1 MSRVHTLSSRGITMN
16 MNNLLLQCLFTVVIL
31 HSQSVLIADE
41 NKLHLYTSVE
51 VNKYFIEISIYTVL
65 ILHMPSVHLLVS
77 VYFNRAT
84 A

>member
-1 MSRVHTLSSRGITMN
+1 MSRVHTLSSRGITMT
-16 MNNLLLQCLFTVVIL
+16 MNNLLLQCLLTVVIL
-31 HSQSVLIADE
+31 HSQSVLTAGE
-41 NKLHLYTSVE
+41 NRLHLYTSVE
-51 VNKYFIEISIYTVL
+51 VNKYFIEICIYTAL